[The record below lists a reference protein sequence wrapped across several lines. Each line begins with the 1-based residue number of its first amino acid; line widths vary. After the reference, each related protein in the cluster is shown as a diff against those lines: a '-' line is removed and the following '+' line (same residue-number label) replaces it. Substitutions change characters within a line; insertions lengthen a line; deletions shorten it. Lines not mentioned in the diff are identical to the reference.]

1 MRVSGFASGMDIDQV
16 VKDLMRAERQPINKL
31 NQQKQTLE
39 WQTEMY
45 QDVNKQF
52 FDFRNTIFDSIMKK
66 SSMTARSATS
76 TNDSRVSATAS
87 ADAGNATYS
96 ISEVKQLAKSA
107 SQSSSERVTGTDF
120 SASEAVGSQEFA
132 NDTKAPQWSEG
143 VIQSKTINADGGT
156 SYSVEGSS
164 LKQNTDDMIVKISG
178 KQYEVVTGEDPLEA
192 GQVRASF
199 SDDGQINL
207 EFSSAVT
214 KGKSISVQY
223 ATVNET
229 KTIETATATS
239 SFSLGKGAINPDQD
253 KLNIS
258 VNGSAALKIVTDP
271 EKVLA
276 TDEAYV
282 DVKTGRVT
290 LGEAVTGTIAA
301 TFTQQYSTNTI
312 TTFDKDGNEQKNKFT
327 FTSAQSMNNIMSV
340 ISSSGAGVSAFYDE
354 YSGKVALTRSE
365 TGDFN
370 KGGDEMLFSGGF
382 FNNTLGLN
390 NADGGSSQGEQ
401 NAVFTMNGLETE
413 RAKNTFDVNGM
424 SITLK
429 ETFTEAEGAVTLGSD
444 TNTDGV
450 MDTIK
455 GFVEEYNKIVEDVN
469 EKLNEKV
476 NRDFKPLSDEQ
487 KEEMSEKE
495 IELWEEKARSGLLR
509 SDSTVSNVMNNMR
522 SLLYEQVD
530 GTDSAYNTLYSI
542 GITTSSSYTDNGKL
556 EIDEDKLR
564 QAIEDDSEGVY
575 QLFAASGSTTETQ
588 GLARRMR
595 ETLDN
600 GVSALAERA
609 GGYKGKLLPHQF
621 TLGRNMENIED
632 RIAQFEDRM
641 VSVEN
646 RYYRQFTAM
655 EQAMSRAN
663 SQSNYLMQFM
673 NNGQ

>member
-66 SSMTARSATS
+66 SSMTDRSATS

-107 SQSSSERVTGTDF
+107 SQSSSERATGTDF
-120 SASEAVGSQEFA
+120 SASEAVGSQTFA
-132 NDTKAPQWSEG
+132 DGKEPQWSEG

-156 SYSVEGSS
+156 SYSVEGSN
-164 LKQNTDDMIVKISG
+164 LKQNTDDMIVKVSG
-178 KQYEVVTGEDPLEA
+178 KQYEVVTGEEPLEA

-199 SDDGQINL
+199 SDDGQIDL
-207 EFSSAVT
+207 EFDSAVT
-214 KGKSISVQY
+214 SGKSISVQY
-223 ATVNET
+223 ATNNET
-229 KTIETATATS
+229 KTIDAAAPTS
-239 SFSLGKGAINPDQD
+239 AFSLGKGAINPDTLD
-253 KLNIS
+253 IS
-258 VNGSAALKIVTDP
+258 VNGGAALTIVTDP
-271 EKVLA
+271 EKELA

-282 DVKTGRVT
+282 DMKTGRVT
-290 LGEAVTGTIAA
+290 LGEAVTGTIEAD
-301 TFTQQYSTNTI
+301 FTQQYSTNTI

-327 FTSAQSMNNIMSV
+327 FTSAQSMNNIMSA

-354 YSGKVALTRSE
+354 HSGKAALTRSE

-370 KGGDEMLFSGGF
+370 KDGDEMLFSGDF

-390 NADGGSSQGEQ
+390 NVDGESRQGEQ

-469 EKLNEKV
+469 GKLNEKV

-509 SDSTVSNVMNNMR
+509 SDSSISNVMNNMR

-556 EIDEDKLR
+556 EIDEDQLR

-621 TLGRNMENIED
+621 TLGRNMENIDD

>member
-1 MRVSGFASGMDIDQV
+1 MRVSGFASGMDIDQT

-66 SSMTARSATS
+66 SSMTDRSATS

-107 SQSSSERVTGTDF
+107 SQSSSERATGPDF
-120 SASEAVGSQEFA
+120 SASEAVGSQSFA
-132 NDTKAPQWSEG
+132 TGKSPQWSEG

-156 SYSVEGSS
+156 SYSVEGSN
-164 LKQNTDDMIVKISG
+164 LKQNTDDMIVKVSG
-178 KQYEVVTGEDPLEA
+178 KQYEVVTGEGPLEA

-199 SDDGQINL
+199 SDGQIDL
-207 EFSSAVT
+207 EFGSAVT
-214 KGKSISVQY
+214 SGKSLNVQY
-223 ATVNET
+223 ATDNET
-229 KTIETATATS
+229 KTINAAAPTS
-239 SFSLGKGAINPDQD
+239 TFSLGKGAINPDALD
-253 KLNIS
+253 IS
-258 VNGSAALKIVTDP
+258 VNGGAKLKIVTDP
-271 EKVLA
+271 EQELA
-276 TDEAYV
+276 TNEAYV
-282 DVKTGRVT
+282 DTKTGRVT
-290 LGEAVTGTIAA
+290 LGEAVSGTIAA
-301 TFTQQYSTNTI
+301 TFTQQYSTNSV

-327 FTSAQSMNNIMSV
+327 FTSAQSMNNIMST

-354 YSGKVALTRSE
+354 YSGKAVLTRSE

-370 KGGDEMLFSGGF
+370 KAGDEMLFSGDF

-390 NADGGSSQGEQ
+390 NAGGSSQGEQ

-429 ETFTEAEGAVTLGSD
+429 ETFTEADGAVTLGSD
-444 TNTDGV
+444 TNTEGV
-450 MDTIK
+450 METIK
-455 GFVEEYNKIVEDVN
+455 GFVEEYNKIVEEVN
-469 EKLNEKV
+469 GKLNEKV

-509 SDSTVSNVMNNMR
+509 SDSSISNVMNNMR

-556 EIDEDKLR
+556 EIDEDQLR
-564 QAIEDDSEGVY
+564 QAIEGDSEGVY

>member
-1 MRVSGFASGMDIDQV
+1 MRVSGFASGMDIDQT

-66 SSMTARSATS
+66 SSMTDRSATS

-107 SQSSSERVTGTDF
+107 SQSSSERATGPDF
-120 SASEAVGSQEFA
+120 SASEAIGSQEFA
-132 NDTKAPQWSEG
+132 ADKAPNWSEG
-143 VIQSKTINADGGT
+143 VLQSSTINGDGGA
-156 SYSVEGSS
+156 SYSVEGSNIKES
-164 LKQNTDDMIVKISG
+164 VDDMIVKVSG
-178 KQYEVVTGEDPLEA
+178 KQYEVVTGEEPLESN
-192 GQVRASF
+192 QVRAAF
-199 SDDGQINL
+199 NDGQIDL
-207 EFSSAVT
+207 EFDSAVT
-214 KGKSISVQY
+214 SGKSINVQY
-223 ATVNET
+223 ATADET
-229 KTIETATATS
+229 KTIDAAAATS
-239 SFSLGKGAINPDQD
+239 SFSLGKGAINSEN
-253 KLNIS
+253 LNIS
-258 VNGSAALKIVTDP
+258 VNGGTALTIVTDP
-271 EKVLA
+271 DEELA
-276 TDEAYV
+276 ADEAYV
-282 DVKTGRVT
+282 DTKTGRVT
-290 LGEAVTGTIAA
+290 LGETATGTIEA

-327 FTSAQSMNNIMSV
+327 FTSAQSMNNIMSA

-354 YSGKVALTRSE
+354 YSGKAALTRSE

-370 KGGDEMLFSGGF
+370 KDGDEMLFSGDF

-390 NADGGSSQGEQ
+390 NGGVGSNQGEQ

-450 MDTIK
+450 METIQ
-455 GFVEEYNKIVEDVN
+455 GFVDEYNKIVEEVN
-469 EKLNEKV
+469 GKLNEKV
-476 NRDFKPLSDEQ
+476 NRDFTPLSDEQ

-509 SDSTVSNVMNNMR
+509 SDSSISNVMNNMR

-556 EIDEDKLR
+556 EIDEDQLR

-621 TLGRNMENIED
+621 TLGRNMENIDD

-655 EQAMSRAN
+655 EQAMSQAN
-663 SQSNYLMQFM
+663 SQSNYLTQFM
-673 NNGQ
+673 NGGQ

>member
-1 MRVSGFASGMDIDQV
+1 MRVSGFASGMDIDQT

-66 SSMTARSATS
+66 SSMTDRSATS

-107 SQSSSERVTGTDF
+107 SQSSSERATGTDF
-120 SASEAVGSQEFA
+120 SASEAIGSQEFA
-132 NDTKAPQWSEG
+132 TGKSPQWGEG

-156 SYSVEGSS
+156 SYSVEGSN
-164 LKQNTDDMIVKISG
+164 LKTNTDDMIVKVSG
-178 KQYEVVTGEDPLEA
+178 KQYEVVTGTEPLEA

-199 SDDGQINL
+199 SDGQIDL
-207 EFSSAVT
+207 EFGSAVT
-214 KGKSISVQY
+214 SGKSINVQY
-223 ATVNET
+223 AADNET
-229 KTIETATATS
+229 KTINAAAPTS
-239 SFSLGKGAINPDQD
+239 TFSLGKGAINPDTLD
-253 KLNIS
+253 IS
-258 VNGSAALKIVTDP
+258 VNGGAKLTIVTDP
-271 EKVLA
+271 EQELA
-276 TDEAYV
+276 TNEAYV
-282 DVKTGRVT
+282 DTKTGRVR
-290 LGEAVTGTIAA
+290 LGEAATGTIAA
-301 TFTQQYSTNTI
+301 KFTQQYSTNTI

-327 FTSAQSMNNIMSV
+327 FTSAQSMNNIMST

-354 YSGKVALTRSE
+354 HSGKAALTRSE

-370 KGGDEMLFSGGF
+370 KDGDEMLFSGDF

-390 NADGGSSQGEQ
+390 NAGGSSQGEQ

-429 ETFTEAEGAVTLGSD
+429 ETFTEADGAVTLGSD
-444 TNTDGV
+444 TNIDGV

-455 GFVEEYNKIVEDVN
+455 GFVEEYNKIVEEVN
-469 EKLNEKV
+469 GKLNEKV

-509 SDSTVSNVMNNMR
+509 SDSSISNVMNNMR

-556 EIDEDKLR
+556 EIDEDQLR

>member
-31 NQQKQTLE
+31 NQKKQTLE

-45 QDVNKQF
+45 QEVNKQF

-76 TNDSRVSATAS
+76 TNESRVSATAS
-87 ADAGNATYS
+87 ASAGNATYS

-107 SQSSSERVTGTDF
+107 SQSSFERATGPGF
-120 SASEAVGSQEFA
+120 SASEAIGSQTFA
-132 NDTKAPQWSEG
+132 TGKEPQWSKG
-143 VIQSKTINADGGT
+143 VIQSKTINADGST
-156 SYSVEGSS
+156 SYSVEGSK
-164 LKQNTDDMIVKISG
+164 LKQNSDDMIVKVSG
-178 KQYEVVTGEDPLEA
+178 KQYEVVTGTDPLEP

-199 SDDGQINL
+199 NSDQIDL

-214 KGKSISVQY
+214 SGKSISVQY
-223 ATVNET
+223 AATNET
-229 KTIETATATS
+229 KTIDAATATS
-239 SFSLGKGAINPDQD
+239 SFSLGKGAIDPETLD
-253 KLNIS
+253 IS
-258 VNGSAALKIVTDP
+258 VNGGAALTIVTDP
-271 EKVLA
+271 EQELK
-276 TDEAYV
+276 TGEAYV
-282 DVKTGRVT
+282 DTKTGRVT
-290 LGEAVTGTIAA
+290 LGEAVTGTIEA

-312 TTFDKDGNEQKNKFT
+312 TTFDKDGKEQKNKFT
-327 FTSAQSMNNIMSV
+327 FTSAQSMNNIMST

-354 YSGKVALTRSE
+354 HSGKVALTRSE

-370 KGGDEMLFSGGF
+370 KNGDEMLFSGGF
-382 FNNTLGLN
+382 LNNTLGLN
-390 NADGGSSQGEQ
+390 NVEGESRQGEQ

-413 RAKNTFDVNGM
+413 RPKNTFEVNGM

-429 ETFTEAEGAVTLGSD
+429 ETFAETDGAVTLGSD

-450 MDTIK
+450 MDTVK
-455 GFVEEYNKIVEDVN
+455 GFIEEYNKIIEDVN
-469 EKLNEKV
+469 GKLNEKV

-509 SDSTVSNVMNNMR
+509 SDSSISNVMNNMR
-522 SLLYEQVD
+522 SLLYEQVN

-556 EIDEDKLR
+556 EIDEAKLR

-600 GVSALAERA
+600 GVTALAERA

>member
-1 MRVSGFASGMDIDQV
+1 MRVSGFASGMDIDQT

-66 SSMTARSATS
+66 SSMTDRSATS

-107 SQSSSERVTGTDF
+107 SQSSSERATGTDF
-120 SASEAVGSQEFA
+120 SATEAVGSQTFA
-132 NDTKAPQWSEG
+132 DGKEPKWSEG
-143 VIQSKTINADGGT
+143 VIQSKTVNGDGGT
-156 SYSVEGSS
+156 SYSVEGSN
-164 LKQNTDDMIVKISG
+164 LKESTDDMIVKVSG
-178 KQYEVVTGEDPLEA
+178 KQYEVVTGTDPLES
-192 GQVRASF
+192 GQVRATVNG
-199 SDDGQINL
+199 DQIDL
-207 EFSSAVT
+207 EFDSAVT
-214 KGKSISVQY
+214 SGKSINVQY
-223 ATVNET
+223 AAENET
-229 KTIETATATS
+229 KTVEAAAPTS
-239 SFSLGKGAINPDQD
+239 SFSLGKGAINPGN
-253 KLNIS
+253 LNIS
-258 VNGSAALKIVTDP
+258 VNGGGALTIVTDP
-271 EKVLA
+271 DQELA
-276 TDEAYV
+276 AGEAYV
-282 DVKTGRVT
+282 DTKTGRVT
-290 LGEAVTGTIAA
+290 LGEAATGTIEA

-312 TTFDKDGNEQKNKFT
+312 TTFDKNGNEQKNKFT
-327 FTSAQSMNNIMSV
+327 FTSAQSMNNIMSA

-354 YSGKVALTRSE
+354 HSGKAALTRSE

-370 KGGDEMLFSGGF
+370 KDGDEMLFSGDF

-390 NADGGSSQGEQ
+390 NVEGESNQGEQ

-450 MDTIK
+450 METIQ

-469 EKLNEKV
+469 GKLNEKV

-495 IELWEEKARSGLLR
+495 IEMWEEKARSGLLR
-509 SDSTVSNVMNNMR
+509 SDSSISNVMNNMR
-522 SLLYEQVD
+522 SLLYEEVD

-556 EIDEDKLR
+556 EIDEDQLR

-621 TLGRNMENIED
+621 TLGRNLENIDD

-655 EQAMSRAN
+655 EQAMSQAN
-663 SQSNYLMQFM
+663 SQSNYLTQFM
-673 NNGQ
+673 NGGQ

>member
-1 MRVSGFASGMDIDQV
+1 MDIDQT

-66 SSMTARSATS
+66 SSMTDRSATS

-107 SQSSSERVTGTDF
+107 SQSSSERATGTDF
-120 SASEAVGSQEFA
+120 SASEAVGSQTFA
-132 NDTKAPQWSEG
+132 DGKEPQWSEG

-156 SYSVEGSS
+156 SYSVEGSN
-164 LKQNTDDMIVKISG
+164 LKQNTDDMIVKVSG
-178 KQYEVVTGEDPLEA
+178 KQYEVVTGTEPLEA

-199 SDDGQINL
+199 SDDGQIDL
-207 EFSSAVT
+207 EFDSAVT
-214 KGKSISVQY
+214 SGKSISVQY
-223 ATVNET
+223 ATDNET
-229 KTIETATATS
+229 KTINAAAPTS
-239 SFSLGKGAINPDQD
+239 TFSLGKGAID
-253 KLNIS
+253 
-258 VNGSAALKIVTDP
+258 ALSINVDGEELTIVTDP
-271 EKVLA
+271 EELGA
-276 TDEAYV
+276 NEAYV

-290 LGEAVTGTIAA
+290 LGEAVTGTIEAD
-301 TFTQQYSTNTI
+301 FTQQYSTNTI

-327 FTSAQSMNNIMSV
+327 FTSAQSMNNIMSA

-354 YSGKVALTRSE
+354 HSGKAALTRSE

-370 KGGDEMLFSGGF
+370 KDGDEMLFSGDF

-390 NADGGSSQGEQ
+390 NAGGSSQGEQ
-401 NAVFTMNGLETE
+401 NAMFTMNGLETE

-469 EKLNEKV
+469 GKLNEKV

-509 SDSTVSNVMNNMR
+509 SDSSISNVMNNMR
-522 SLLYEQVD
+522 SLLYKQVD

-556 EIDEDKLR
+556 EIDEDQLR

-621 TLGRNMENIED
+621 TLGRNMENIDD

>member
-1 MRVSGFASGMDIDQV
+1 MRVSGFASGMDIDQT

-66 SSMTARSATS
+66 SSMTDRSATS

-107 SQSSSERVTGTDF
+107 SQSSSERATGPDF
-120 SASEAVGSQEFA
+120 SASEAVGSQSFA
-132 NDTKAPQWSEG
+132 TGKSPQWSEG

-156 SYSVEGSS
+156 SYSVEGSN
-164 LKQNTDDMIVKISG
+164 LKTNTDDMIVKVSG

-199 SDDGQINL
+199 SDGQIDL
-207 EFSSAVT
+207 EFGSAVT
-214 KGKSISVQY
+214 SGKSINVQY
-223 ATVNET
+223 AADNET
-229 KTIETATATS
+229 KTINAAAPTS
-239 SFSLGKGAINPDQD
+239 TFSLGKGAINPDTLD
-253 KLNIS
+253 IS
-258 VNGSAALKIVTDP
+258 VNGGAKLTIVTDP
-271 EKVLA
+271 EQELA
-276 TDEAYV
+276 TNEAYV
-282 DVKTGRVT
+282 DTKTGRVR
-290 LGEAVTGTIAA
+290 LGEAATGTIAA
-301 TFTQQYSTNTI
+301 KFTQQYSTNTI

-327 FTSAQSMNNIMSV
+327 FTSAQSMNNIMST

-354 YSGKVALTRSE
+354 YSGKAALTRSE

-370 KGGDEMLFSGGF
+370 KAGDEMLFSGDF
-382 FNNTLGLN
+382 FNNTLGLK
-390 NADGGSSQGEQ
+390 NAGGSSQGEQ

-429 ETFTEAEGAVTLGSD
+429 ETFTEADGAVTLGSD

-455 GFVEEYNKIVEDVN
+455 GFVEEYNKIVEEVN
-469 EKLNEKV
+469 GKLNEKV

-509 SDSTVSNVMNNMR
+509 SDSSISNVMNNMR

-556 EIDEDKLR
+556 EIDEDQLR
-564 QAIEDDSEGVY
+564 QAIEEDSEGVY

>member
-1 MRVSGFASGMDIDQV
+1 MRVSGFASGMDIDQT

-66 SSMTARSATS
+66 SSMTDRSATS

-107 SQSSSERVTGTDF
+107 SQSSSERATGPDF
-120 SASEAVGSQEFA
+120 SASEAVGSQSFA
-132 NDTKAPQWSEG
+132 TGKSPQWSEG

-156 SYSVEGSS
+156 SYSVEGSN
-164 LKQNTDDMIVKISG
+164 LKTNTDDMIVKVSG

-199 SDDGQINL
+199 SDGQIDL
-207 EFSSAVT
+207 EFGSAVT
-214 KGKSISVQY
+214 SGKSINVQY
-223 ATVNET
+223 AADNET
-229 KTIETATATS
+229 KTINAAAPTS
-239 SFSLGKGAINPDQD
+239 TFSLGKGAINPDTLD
-253 KLNIS
+253 IS
-258 VNGSAALKIVTDP
+258 VNGGAKLTIVTDP
-271 EKVLA
+271 EQELA
-276 TDEAYV
+276 TNEAYV
-282 DVKTGRVT
+282 DTKTGRVR
-290 LGEAVTGTIAA
+290 LGEAATGTIAA
-301 TFTQQYSTNTI
+301 KFTQQYSTNTI

-327 FTSAQSMNNIMSV
+327 FTSAQSMNNIMST

-354 YSGKVALTRSE
+354 YSGKAALTRSE

-370 KGGDEMLFSGGF
+370 KAGDEMLFSGDF
-382 FNNTLGLN
+382 FNNTLGLK
-390 NADGGSSQGEQ
+390 NAGGSSQGEQ

-429 ETFTEAEGAVTLGSD
+429 ETFTEADGAVTLGSD

-450 MDTIK
+450 METIK
-455 GFVEEYNKIVEDVN
+455 GFVEEYNKIVEEVN
-469 EKLNEKV
+469 GKLNEKV

-509 SDSTVSNVMNNMR
+509 SDSSISNVMNNMR

-556 EIDEDKLR
+556 EIDEDQLR
-564 QAIEDDSEGVY
+564 QAIEEDSEGVY

>member
-1 MRVSGFASGMDIDQV
+1 MRVSGFASGMDIDQM

-39 WQTEMY
+39 WETEMY

-66 SSMTARSATS
+66 SSMTDRSATS

-96 ISEVKQLAKSA
+96 ISEVRQLAKSA
-107 SQSSSERVTGTDF
+107 SQSSSERATGPDF
-120 SASEAVGSQEFA
+120 SASEAVGSQTFA
-132 NDTKAPQWSEG
+132 DDTKAPQWSEG
-143 VIQSKTINADGGT
+143 VIQSETINGDGGA
-156 SYSVEGSS
+156 SYSVEGSN
-164 LKQNTDDMIVKISG
+164 LKQNTDDMIVKVSG
-178 KQYEVVTGEDPLEA
+178 KQYEVVTGADPLESN
-192 GQVRASF
+192 QVRANV
-199 SDDGQINL
+199 DGDQIDL
-207 EFSSAVT
+207 EFGSAVT
-214 KGKSISVQY
+214 SGTSISMQY
-223 ATVNET
+223 AAVDET
-229 KTIETATATS
+229 KTIEAATATS
-239 SFSLGKGAINPDQD
+239 SFSLGKGAIDPATLD
-253 KLNIS
+253 IS
-258 VNGSAALKIVTDP
+258 VNGGEALTIVTDP
-271 EKVLA
+271 EDLGAK
-276 TDEAYV
+276 EAYV

-290 LGEAVTGTIAA
+290 LGEAATGTIET

-327 FTSAQSMNNIMSV
+327 FTSAQSMNNIMST

-354 YSGKVALTRSE
+354 YSGKAALTRSE

-370 KGGDEMLFSGGF
+370 KSGDEMLFSGDF

-390 NADGGSSQGEQ
+390 NVDGESNQGEQ

-429 ETFTEAEGAVTLGSD
+429 ETFTEADGVVTLGAD
-444 TNTDGV
+444 TNTDSV
-450 MDTIK
+450 METIE
-455 GFVEEYNKIVEDVN
+455 GFVEEYNKIVEEVSG
-469 EKLNEKV
+469 KLNEKV
-476 NRDFKPLSDEQ
+476 HRDFKPLSDEQ

-509 SDSTVSNVMNNMR
+509 SDSSISNVMNNMR

-556 EIDEDKLR
+556 EIDEDQLR
-564 QAIEDDSEGVY
+564 QAIEDDSEGIY

-621 TLGRNMENIED
+621 TLGRNLENVDD

-641 VSVEN
+641 ASVEN

-663 SQSNYLMQFM
+663 SQSNYLTQFM
-673 NNGQ
+673 NGGQ